1 MFLTNIFR
9 SVQSLNFRRR
19 KLQFLKF
26 KTLVLF
32 LKDQNNSD
40 DHLSLEANLVE
51 NENLMNN

>member
-1 MFLTNIFR
+1 MSHVSHQYLQKR
-9 SVQSLNFRRR
+9 SDEGN
-19 KLQFLKF
+19 FLKF

-51 NENLMNN
+51 NE